1 MFLALRELKHAKLR
15 YLLISVIMVLIVW
28 LVLFVSGLAKGLSS
42 DNASA
47 VQEMKGNYFVLQKE
61 ADQRL
66 TRSVLSI
73 NKTEDIQQLSGKKNA
88 EPLGVTMTAVINE
101 GKEKKIDASFFAIST
116 SGFLAPN
123 VTEGKMITDD
133 AKHEAVADS
142 SLKEKGVK
150 LGDMIK
156 DTASGKSFRI
166 VGFTKN
172 QSFSHAP
179 VIHINLTEWKTIES
193 TDAFNAVVLNMN
205 DKKAHALQKKESDI
219 DVISK
224 DEALKGI
231 PGYQEEQGSLLMMV
245 AFLFIIGAFV
255 LAVFFYVMTLQKM
268 NQFGVLKAIGA
279 KTSYLARTILS
290 QVVVLTLCSLAIS
303 IGLTYGVDAIL
314 PDSMPFHLDVSLI
327 AGCSALFVAV
337 SVLSSLLSLYRV
349 AKVDAVEAIGRAV

>member
-1 MFLALRELKHAKLR
+1 
-15 YLLISVIMVLIVW
+15 
-28 LVLFVSGLAKGLSS
+28 
-42 DNASA
+42 
-47 VQEMKGNYFVLQKE
+47 
-61 ADQRL
+61 
-66 TRSVLSI
+66 
-73 NKTEDIQQLSGKKNA
+73 
-88 EPLGVTMTAVINE
+88 
-101 GKEKKIDASFFAIST
+101 
-116 SGFLAPN
+116 
-123 VTEGKMITDD
+123 MITND

-142 SLKEKGVK
+142 SLKEEGVK
-150 LGDMIK
+150 LGDTIK

-193 TDAFNAVVLNMN
+193 TGAFNAVVLNMN
-205 DKKAHALQKKESDI
+205 
-219 DVISK
+219 
-224 DEALKGI
+224 EALKGI

-303 IGLTYGVDAIL
+303 IGLTYGVAAIL
-314 PDSMPFHLDVSLI
+314 PDSMPFHLDLSLI
-327 AGCSALFVAV
+327 AGCSALFVAI

-349 AKVDAVEAIGRAV
+349 AKIDAVEAIGRAV